1 MLKYVK
7 INLIMNYHSESSPQ
21 LLPVVGINNTSLLG
35 HDSLRDALELSAT
48 FVADESVFKG
58 KYLEGEFADF
68 TDVVSSVPGVIGTF
82 ATGYPF
88 YAQKPDGG
96 IHDIPEIQRYIGEFS
111 SKVTEDEAR
120 GLGGW
125 LCGMCDVV
133 LELPDLKQE
142 CKPCDVVSIK
152 PRDIFRAMPDLDF
165 WVIAEDNALGSALE
179 VTLQREVEQAGYVT
193 SDVNIL
199 GAIASATEVMTSVAK
214 RSMPRERLP
223 IDLHIVG
230 FSQFADVLKRA
241 PDAIARKEM
250 LPIAPRS
257 WHKRWEKADPYDA
270 AKDYLFSLTPG
281 KLNSKYLI
289 SLLADSRAATKEM
302 IAHEEPVEL
311 VAARA
316 AKEARQL
323 QTPGVKSALLRRIA
337 SW

>member
-1 MLKYVK
+1 
-7 INLIMNYHSESSPQ
+7 MNYHSESSPQ

-35 HDSLRDALELSAT
+35 HDRLRGALELSAT

-58 KYLEGEFADF
+58 KYLESEFEEF
-68 TDVVSSVPGVIGTF
+68 TEVASAVPGVIGTF

-96 IHDIPEIQRYIGEFS
+96 IHNIPEIQRYIGEFN
-111 SKVTEDEAR
+111 SKITEDEAR
-120 GLGGW
+120 GIGGW
-125 LCGMCDVV
+125 LCGMCDMV
-133 LELPDLKQE
+133 LELPDLKQA
-142 CKPCDVVSIK
+142 CNPCDVVSIK

-165 WVIAEDNALGSALE
+165 WVIAEDKALGSDLE
-179 VTLQREVEQAGYVT
+179 VSLQREVEQAGYVT

-199 GAIASATEVMTSVAK
+199 RAIDSATEVMTSVAK
-214 RSMPRERLP
+214 KSMPRERLP

-257 WHKRWEKADPYDA
+257 WHKRWEPTDSPYDA

-281 KLNSKYLI
+281 KLDNTYLRT
-289 SLLADSRAATKEM
+289 LLTESRAATKKM
-302 IAHEEPVEL
+302 IAEEEPADL

-323 QTPGVKSALLRRIA
+323 QTPGVKSALRRRIA